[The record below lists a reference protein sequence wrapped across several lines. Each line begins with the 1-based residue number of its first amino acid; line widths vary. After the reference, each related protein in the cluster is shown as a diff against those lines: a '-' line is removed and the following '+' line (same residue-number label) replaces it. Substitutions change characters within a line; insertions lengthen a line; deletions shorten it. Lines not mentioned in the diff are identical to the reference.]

1 VKPKIKRTIN
11 QLAPVALA
19 IVSLVILIATGGI
32 VLAEMEGTSYTD
44 VSVTDEVDQP
54 SEPLPSNYTLDGSNT
69 ADYVQIKENTVEVV
83 LEDASA
89 GTNTTLDIDSDY
101 IVYTESGEVELQ
113 SSPGGVTY
121 NGTEDQVYTTYEY
134 EKEGTA
140 TATLGQGQSAL
151 QTFSDFFTVIVVVA
165 VAAVIFL
172 LLGALRKAGGK
183 TMA

>member
-1 VKPKIKRTIN
+1 
-11 QLAPVALA
+11 
-19 IVSLVILIATGGI
+19 
-32 VLAEMEGTSYTD
+32 
-44 VSVTDEVDQP
+44 
-54 SEPLPSNYTLDGSNT
+54 
-69 ADYVQIKENTVEVV
+69 V

-89 GTNTTLDIDSDY
+89 GINTTLDTDSDY
-101 IVYTESGEVELQ
+101 VVYTEAGEVELQ

-121 NGTEDQVYTTYEY
+121 NGSEDQVYTTYDY

-151 QTFSDFFTVIVVVA
+151 QTFSQFFQVIVVVA

-172 LLGALRKAGGK
+172 LLGGLKRAGNR